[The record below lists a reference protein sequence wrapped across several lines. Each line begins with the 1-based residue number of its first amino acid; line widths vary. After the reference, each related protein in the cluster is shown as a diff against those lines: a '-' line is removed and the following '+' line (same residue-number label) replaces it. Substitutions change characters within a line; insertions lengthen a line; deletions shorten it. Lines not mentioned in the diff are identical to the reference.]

1 MANRINDTEGHL
13 AGDQHLVGRADSWRN
28 MLPVN
33 AVLARLG
40 GDEFAVCIAD
50 RTGPTPTTAEQ
61 FVAGVRLQTPGTSI
75 GIASDGGE
83 DAEIA
88 TLLGAADA
96 DLYAAKQF
104 RSAGTRDPDLGHPLE
119 AYESD
124 M

>member
-1 MANRINDTEGHL
+1 
-13 AGDQHLVGRADSWRN
+13 

-88 TLLGAADA
+88 TLLGADA